1 MPATDRIPLTRA
13 RIVAAAIDLADEKGV
28 EALSMRKLGAV
39 LGVEAMS
46 LYNHV
51 ENKDDVLD
59 AMLEQAL
66 TEIPLPDEALPW
78 ADQLRHL
85 AWAFRAAGH
94 RHPGVVPLFG
104 SRGITSFAGLA
115 PLERAYAILR
125 RAGLGPDDALDA
137 FFTAASFVLGF
148 VITEL
153 GGFRDV
159 AAGRTVDFRSVD
171 PETHPHLAEMGLAF
185 RNHDG
190 DREFA
195 FGVDMLI
202 DGVRRRVGDRRG

>member
-1 MPATDRIPLTRA
+1 MPVTDRVPLTRA
-13 RIVAAAIDLADEKGV
+13 RIVAAAIELADAQGV
-28 EALSMRKLGAV
+28 EALSMRKLGAL

-59 AMLEQAL
+59 AMLEQTL
-66 TEIPLPDEALPW
+66 TEIPLPDEKLPW
-78 ADQLRHL
+78 DDQLRHL
-85 AWAFRAAGH
+85 AWAFRDAGH

-104 SRGITSFAGLA
+104 SRGITSLAGFA

-125 RAGLGPDDALDA
+125 HAGLGPDDALDA

-148 VITEL
+148 IITEL

-159 AAGRTVDFRSVD
+159 ARGRTIDFRSVD
-171 PETHPHLAEMGLAF
+171 PETRPHLAEMGRAF

-195 FGVDMLI
+195 FGVDVLI
-202 DGVRRRVGDRRG
+202 DGVRRRAEPRPG